1 MATTTP
7 THAKQLA
14 QAFFAGCFLCVAP
27 EVVRVAVR
35 AFRPCVI
42 VTQSSKNASTLT
54 ETTLLSPYS
63 STDTN
68 LLDAV
73 QTVERAVIRRDDVNI
88 VYYERMWHSWFPFQ
102 RASRQ
107 LTLDMF
113 DRVDTTVTQLRVK
126 EEVSYKEEK

>member
-1 MATTTP
+1 MATITP

-14 QAFFAGCFLCVAP
+14 QAFFAGCFICVVP
-27 EVVRVAVR
+27 EVLGTVVR

-42 VTQSSKNASTLT
+42 VTQSSKDESTLT
-54 ETTLLSPYS
+54 ETTLLSAYS
-63 STDTN
+63 SNDTN

-73 QTVERAVIRRDDVNI
+73 RTVEHAVIRRDNVNV

-113 DRVDTTVTQLRVK
+113 DRVDATVTQLRLK
-126 EEVSYKEEK
+126 KEVSHKEEK